1 MIKYSEACLGGRRNR
16 LLAHLLEKLVHLC
29 GTLCLWRLHKQDG
42 RMAHN
47 RRLAHDAARHERSLI
62 LLSGLSKGDDV
73 VDVYDEE
80 TCLVQVCSL
89 AGDVRYTV
97 CLSTQSCDCP
107 DSSKGFVCKH
117 QWVAQAI
124 LPPGGFK
131 SWSYYGVGNVP
142 LRDIMTA
149 ELVQQSS
156 MPTTLDLGPYA
167 LPVIDTSFQHT
178 SPAPPALAPFSPS
191 PLALPPPQAHV
202 ENVSPDHPAGRSDAS
217 TCLEVLCGLEDGGSG
232 PSASVAKLPSTSFSN
247 SIEPLNMEQMF
258 DDCAEFEADEVIWP
272 PDSSNTASANTVQEL
287 LADDSG
293 KQSLHSTVWSYEKL
307 DLVNMTLIFSAL
319 VCAFFVT
326 YKSHACNAL
335 IERAF
340 FIVSSVQDAWII
352 VVSVFVQ

>member
-1 MIKYSEACLGGRRNR
+1 MNRVQYKIRCVFHLTQDAERAMLGWGLTQSLHRDAFRHHFRNIKHAPDVEAYELSLKAFERHFQAFPKAVAWLRATIDNCGDAFLHHRIPFQEFQGLTTNNHIESFNRMIKYSEACLGGRRNR

-29 GTLCLWRLHKQDG
+29 GTLCLRRLHKQDG

-80 TCLVQVCSL
+80 TGLVQVRSL

-131 SWSYYGVGNVP
+131 SWGYYGVGDAP

-167 LPVIDTSFQHT
+167 LPVIDTSF
-178 SPAPPALAPFSPS
+178 
-191 PLALPPPQAHV
+191 
-202 ENVSPDHPAGRSDAS
+202 
-217 TCLEVLCGLEDGGSG
+217 
-232 PSASVAKLPSTSFSN
+232 
-247 SIEPLNMEQMF
+247 
-258 DDCAEFEADEVIWP
+258 
-272 PDSSNTASANTVQEL
+272 
-287 LADDSG
+287 
-293 KQSLHSTVWSYEKL
+293 
-307 DLVNMTLIFSAL
+307 
-319 VCAFFVT
+319 
-326 YKSHACNAL
+326 
-335 IERAF
+335 
-340 FIVSSVQDAWII
+340 
-352 VVSVFVQ
+352 